1 MYQIINT
8 EVEKYLKSLPDIE
21 DPVIRKMEDYAQKVD
36 FPIIGR
42 EGGKLLYLI
51 TKIKN
56 PSLVVEIGSG
66 FGYSGYFFA
75 KALKKGKVV
84 LIDYLDR
91 NINLAKDFFK
101 EGNLLDKAQ
110 FRVGDAVQ
118 IGQEYKNIDILFL
131 DLEKVRYLEAIQIL
145 EKNLSEDGIII
156 ADNVLYQ
163 GKVVFEKEDRKAKV
177 LDSFNRYMFENYFS
191 VIIPIKDGILLGV
204 KK

>member
-21 DPVIRKMEDYAQKVD
+21 DPVMRKMEEYAAKND

-56 PSLVVEIGSG
+56 PSLVVEMGSG

-191 VIIPIKDGILLGV
+191 VILPIRDGILLGV

>member
-101 EGNLLDKAQ
+101 EGKLIEKAQ

-191 VIIPIKDGILLGV
+191 VILPIRDGILLGV